1 MSLGWLGTFRIGQWK
16 DLRRTVLNERR
27 DIEMWIQ
34 HINAELRRI
43 GDIIVVYEKRIVN
56 QPTPDGLPSATE
68 LVTERRTAL
77 YVSEGSSLEKLLR
90 AYIVAG
96 GNPLDISMFLKPD
109 SNRFQD
115 GIGNNQ
121 DVNEESRNMTG
132 YERIY
137 PHDGIVAPKSP
148 ATFNP
153 SGGVYEGGFLTWGK
167 YPWRKIQEKVQDG
180 DLNAPLAARLDHFRR
195 WCQQSLFEKRLHLEA
210 KIIKLMDLREQLTE
224 ERDTILVQAVG
235 GTSKDARRTPDT
247 DYFHPD
253 FHVTAIDETINRIC
267 FQELDSGGFNPAV
280 LSDDRFN
287 YTTILDDED
296 GDEFHAL

>member
-27 DIEMWIQ
+27 DSQRWVQ
-34 HINAELRRI
+34 HIESEIRRI
-43 GDIIVVYEKRIVN
+43 GDIVVVYDKRVAD
-56 QPTPDGLPSATE
+56 QPTPGGEPSQVE
-68 LVTERRTAL
+68 VVTERRLAL
-77 YVSEGSSLEKLLR
+77 YVSEGTSLEKLLR

-109 SNRFQD
+109 TNRFQD
-115 GIGNNQ
+115 GRGDNQ
-121 DVNEESRNMTG
+121 DPNEESRNLTG
-132 YERIY
+132 YQRIY
-137 PHDGIVAPKSP
+137 PHDGIVAPMSP
-148 ATFNP
+148 ASFNP

-167 YPWRKIQEKVQDG
+167 YPWRKIQDKIQDG
-180 DLNAPLAARLDHFRR
+180 DLNAPLAARVDHFRR
-195 WCQQSLFEKRLHLEA
+195 WCQQSLFEKRLNLEA
-210 KIIKLMDLREQLTE
+210 KIIKLMDLREQLEE
-224 ERDTILVQAVG
+224 ERDTWLVQALAGSTRGNTVP
-235 GTSKDARRTPDT
+235 APD

-287 YTTILDDED
+287 YTTILDDEE